1 MDAGG
6 SYVNGDHATAALDGA
21 TSRSFLADAVRAPHT
36 LTRATAANAHFVKE
50 STPLIARARASKSA
64 ARDRHRAREI
74 CLSNENMNR
83 HSLSSAPSLPLASI
97 ALLRVMGNSRKPRE
111 VVLSRAMLAFIVVVA
126 LASFDAARA
135 SSASRRVKTRA
146 VDDGVPAYVPV
157 GVGDEPSAEFR
168 VFLSLTDRSRSRV
181 SYWHDVEL
189 YNDDGTVNFV
199 CEIPQHTRAKNE
211 MVKNETFNPIAR
223 NVWRNGTLRNWSRD
237 TNWNYGFLPRTWE
250 DPKKSNEALDAA
262 GGDDD
267 PVDVVEI
274 GSRTLSVGSV
284 TRAKVLGVYA
294 MIDQGEIDWKI
305 IAIASSDAMAEFVHD
320 VDDVEKY
327 FPGELANIKE
337 WFRTYKIPDGKA
349 ANTFA
354 LDERCMNRAYAMGV
368 IEETHEYYS
377 ALVSGER
384 ENDEGF
390 WLGVP
395 KTSDEFRPP
404 PRRGR
409 ALKQFLA
416 PVRSSMVGFRDA
428 LYDLGEALVDLSLVR
443 RQYRWVDALNARA
456 AELRA
461 ADDYEDD
468 VVDEKSSTK

>member
-1 MDAGG
+1 
-6 SYVNGDHATAALDGA
+6 
-21 TSRSFLADAVRAPHT
+21 
-36 LTRATAANAHFVKE
+36 
-50 STPLIARARASKSA
+50 
-64 ARDRHRAREI
+64 
-74 CLSNENMNR
+74 
-83 HSLSSAPSLPLASI
+83 
-97 ALLRVMGNSRKPRE
+97 
-111 VVLSRAMLAFIVVVA
+111 MLAFIVVVA